1 MLKLVAHY
9 YIHCSHLQKI
19 FPEAAA
25 AASGKKMDDGSGSS
39 SDDSEDEEYD
49 PDKPDSSE
57 KVEED
62 KSSSDESSYLSASN
76 ELVAS
81 HNNERYLGLPS
92 DDSEDDDFDPSA
104 PDQDNQVKQGSSSSD
119 FTSDSEDLGGLIEDE
134 TVPSEDQT
142 SPSTHHKQE
151 PLSFNEE
158 IPNVGRKK
166 RQSVKDELSYLL
178 EASAEPLSGK
188 RRVERLDYQ
197 KLNDVSLLF
206 SHFHVL
212 HDTGTSL
219 DVYNLQWIIALKYIQ
234 GCLNLD
240 PFSLELWVFMAWF
253 LTTPF
258 VITW

>member
-1 MLKLVAHY
+1 MLKLVANY
-9 YIHCSHLQKI
+9 YFHCSHLQKI

-49 PDKPDSSE
+49 PDKPDSSD

-62 KSSSDESSYLSASN
+62 KSSSDESSYVSASN

-81 HNNERYLGLPS
+81 NNNERYLGLPS

-104 PDQDNQVKQGSSSSD
+104 PDEDNQVKQDSSSSD

-134 TVPSEDQT
+134 TVPSEDPWQT

-151 PLSFNEE
+151 PLCFNEE

-166 RQSVKDELSYLL
+166 RQSLKDELSYLL

-212 HDTGTSL
+212 HDTDTLL
-219 DVYNLQWIIALKYIQ
+219 DVYNLQWIIAIKSYSRL
-234 GCLNLD
+234 LM
-240 PFSLELWVFMAWF
+240 LES
-253 LTTPF
+253 
-258 VITW
+258 